1 MMVPMKEHYISENK
15 TSLFGGNQPTICTYT
30 NVAEIKKKYFHISL
44 SQIYSNY
51 SYVKYIA
58 LITIIIFK

>member
-30 NVAEIKKKYFHISL
+30 NVAHIEKLKKNIST
-44 SQIYSNY
+44 SHSH
-51 SYVKYIA
+51 KYIQ
-58 LITIIIFK
+58 IIHMSNT